1 MKAAIPTMFY
11 LVSRAMA
18 RAIKE
23 GRNCDRGT
31 MYGVFSTAGKAEDY
45 RQKRGLRMVAV
56 VVEK

>member
-1 MKAAIPTMFY
+1 MKAVPTMFY

-23 GRNCDRGT
+23 GRKCDRGT
-31 MYGVFSTAGKAEDY
+31 MYGVFGTAEKAQNY
-45 RQKRGLRMVAV
+45 RQQRGLRMVAV

>member
-1 MKAAIPTMFY
+1 MKAVPTMFY

-23 GRNCDRGT
+23 GRNCDKGT
-31 MYGVFSTAGKAEDY
+31 MYGVFATEQKAESY
-45 RQKRGLRMVAV
+45 REKRGLRMVAV